1 MAKPK
6 TSYIA
11 ALDIGTTKIACFI
24 AELEASG
31 NIHIIG
37 IGHQESQGIKSGII
51 TNIQKAEH
59 AIRTAV
65 SAAEQMA
72 GINIDKVI
80 VNISGAKQFSH
91 NIHLEVP
98 ISHGQEIT
106 ERDIQRL
113 IEQGCARFR
122 TEAQDI
128 IHCVPLDY
136 SIDNNPG
143 IHDPKGMFGTKLA
156 ANLHIITGCTTTIL
170 NVTNCLAHCHL
181 DVDYYISTPYASGYA
196 CLNEDE
202 KELGCVL
209 IEFGSGNTTISSFKH
224 GHITHLDTIGLGG
237 IHITNDIAL
246 GISTH
251 IDSAE
256 RIKTLY
262 GCLFNATNNDDNMIE
277 VPQIG
282 ESGSTEVNHI
292 QRSAFIDIIKPRV
305 EEILEMVKFSMEK
318 AGLYHS
324 VRSVVITGGAS
335 QLSGMKDFVGHYL
348 NKQVRI
354 GLPTKISGL
363 TESTSGP
370 AFSTIVGMLQY
381 YADRIISDT
390 PDYGNQRTGLHG
402 TAASI
407 IKWFKDNF

>member
-1 MAKPK
+1 MVKPK

-24 AELEASG
+24 AELETNG
-31 NIHIIG
+31 QLNIIG

-80 VNISGAKQFSH
+80 VNISGAKQISH
-91 NIHLEVP
+91 TVHVEVP

-106 ERDIQRL
+106 ERDIHRL
-113 IEQGCARFR
+113 TESACARYR
-122 TEAQDI
+122 NDTQDI
-128 IHCVPLDY
+128 IHCIPLDF

-143 IHDPKGMFGTKLA
+143 IIDPKGMFGTKLA

-209 IEFGSGNTTISSFKH
+209 IEFGSGNTTISSFRH
-224 GHITHLDTIGLGG
+224 GHITHLETISIGG

-256 RIKTLY
+256 RIKSLY
-262 GCLFNATNNDDNMIE
+262 GCLFNASNHSHDTIE

-282 ESGSTEVNHI
+282 ESGNAEVNHI
-292 QRSAFIDIIKPRV
+292 PRNALIEIIKPRV

-318 AGLYHS
+318 AGLYNS

-335 QLSGMKDFVGHYL
+335 QLSGMKEFVGNYL
-348 NKQVRI
+348 HKQVRI
-354 GLPTKISGL
+354 GIPFKMEGI

-381 YADRIISDT
+381 YAQRLLSDS
-390 PDYGNQRTGLHG
+390 PDYNTQPSGIQG
-402 TAASI
+402 TFSTVV
-407 IKWFKDNF
+407 KWFKDNF

>member
-11 ALDIGTTKIACFI
+11 ALDIGTSKIACFI
-24 AELEASG
+24 AELQSNG
-31 NIHIIG
+31 QLNIIG

-51 TNIQKAEH
+51 TNIQKAEQ

-65 SAAEQMA
+65 SSAEQMA
-72 GINIDKVI
+72 GINVDKVI
-80 VNISGAKQFSH
+80 INISGAKQRSH
-91 NIHLEVP
+91 TLYLEIP
-98 ISHGQEIT
+98 ISHGQEIS

-113 IEQGCARFR
+113 LDNGCSHFR
-122 TEAQDI
+122 SDTHDI
-128 IHCVPLDY
+128 LHCIPLEY
-136 SIDNNPG
+136 SIDKNGG
-143 IHDPKGMFGTKLA
+143 ILDPKGMFGTVLGV
-156 ANLHIITGCTTTIL
+156 NLHVITGCSTTIL

-181 DVDYYISTPYASGYA
+181 DIEYYISTPYASGYS

-202 KELGCVL
+202 KSLGCVL
-209 IEFGSGNTTISSFKH
+209 IEFGSGNTTISAFKH
-224 GHITHLDTIGLGG
+224 GHITHMDTISLGG
-237 IHITNDIAL
+237 MHITNDIAL

-262 GCLFNATNNDDNMIE
+262 GCLFNASTNDQDMID

-282 ESGSTEVNHI
+282 EQGHTENTHI
-292 QRSAFIDIIKPRV
+292 QRTTLIDIITPRI
-305 EEILEMVKFSMEK
+305 EEILEMVKSCMEK
-318 AGLYHS
+318 AGLYHA

-335 QLSGMKDFVGHYL
+335 QLSGLKEFVSHYL

-354 GLPTKISGL
+354 GVPTKIEGL

-370 AFSTIVGMLQY
+370 AFSTTVGMLQY
-381 YADRIISDT
+381 NTQRILSEMTDHDAQRSGFQGTISHV
-390 PDYGNQRTGLHG
+390 L
-402 TAASI
+402 
-407 IKWFKDNF
+407 KWFKENF